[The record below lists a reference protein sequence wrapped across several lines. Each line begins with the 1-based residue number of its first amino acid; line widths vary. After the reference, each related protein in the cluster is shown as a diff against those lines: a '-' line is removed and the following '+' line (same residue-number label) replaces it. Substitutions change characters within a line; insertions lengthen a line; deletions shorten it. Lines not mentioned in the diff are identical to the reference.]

1 MPPRRVKPRFAGGS
15 GRRTVPGFPG
25 VRVASPLLCAASSR
39 RGTIL
44 IIFGWRVVFFTLT
57 RGIFHCPDCGGDR
70 EYRRRQGRN
79 FFTLFFIPVIPLTK
93 AGGEFVECDTCHGR
107 WNLDVLNVPTTA
119 QLAQMPAMLLRM
131 AIAQVLR
138 SGDYTD
144 VNARGRAVAV
154 VQQAGE
160 QGYTDAALTADLS
173 RPFEEVRA
181 EMGHA
186 ASALAP
192 EARESILR
200 AAAEIALLDGR
211 LSASEEET
219 LSVVG
224 ADLQLTHVQVTGVV
238 SMARQQSGH

>member
-1 MPPRRVKPRFAGGS
+1 MCRFIEKGCG
-15 GRRTVPGFPG
+15 
-25 VRVASPLLCAASSR
+25 
-39 RGTIL
+39 IL

-57 RGIFHCPDCGGDR
+57 RGVFHCPDCGGDR

-107 WNLDVLNVPTTA
+107 WNTGVLNVPTTA

-144 VNARGRAVAV
+144 AAARTRAVAV
-154 VQQAGE
+154 VQQAGDT
-160 QGYTDAALTADLS
+160 GYGDAALTADLG
-173 RPFEEVRA
+173 RPFDDVRV
-181 EMGHA
+181 EMARA

-200 AAAEIALLDGR
+200 AAAEIALVDGP
-211 LSASEEET
+211 LTASEEET
-219 LSVVG
+219 LAAVG
-224 ADLQLTHVQVTGVV
+224 ADLELTRVQVTGVV

>member
-1 MPPRRVKPRFAGGS
+1 M
-15 GRRTVPGFPG
+15 
-25 VRVASPLLCAASSR
+25 
-39 RGTIL
+39 
-44 IIFGWRVVFFTLT
+44 T

-93 AGGEFVECDTCHGR
+93 IGGEFIECDTCKSR
-107 WNLDVLNVPTTA
+107 WNPGVLDVPTTA

-144 VNARGRAVAV
+144 PSARSRAVAV
-154 VQQAGE
+154 VQQAGVA
-160 QGYTDAALTADLS
+160 GYDDAALNADLG
-173 RPFEEVRA
+173 RPFDEVRV
-181 EMGHA
+181 EMARA

-200 AAAEIALLDGR
+200 AAAEIALSDGR

-219 LSVVG
+219 LAAVG
-224 ADLQLTHVQVTGVV
+224 VDLELTRVQVTGVV
-238 SMARQQSGH
+238 SMARQESGH

>member
-1 MPPRRVKPRFAGGS
+1 MHV
-15 GRRTVPGFPG
+15 
-25 VRVASPLLCAASSR
+25 
-39 RGTIL
+39 L

-70 EYRRRQGRN
+70 DYRRRQGRN
-79 FFTLFFIPVIPLTK
+79 FFTLFFVPVIPLTK
-93 AGGEFVECDTCHGR
+93 TGGEFIQCDTCKGR
-107 WNLDVLNVPTTA
+107 WNPGVLNVPTTA

-144 VNARGRAVAV
+144 PSARSRAVAV
-154 VQQAGE
+154 VQQAGVA
-160 QGYTDAALTADLS
+160 GYDDAALNADLG
-173 RPFEEVRA
+173 RPFDEVRA
-181 EMGHA
+181 EMSRA

-200 AAAEIALLDGR
+200 AAAEIALTDGR
-211 LSASEEET
+211 LSVSEEET
-219 LSVVG
+219 LAAVG
-224 ADLQLTHVQVTGVV
+224 ADLELTRVQVTGVV

>member
-1 MPPRRVKPRFAGGS
+1 M
-15 GRRTVPGFPG
+15 
-25 VRVASPLLCAASSR
+25 
-39 RGTIL
+39 
-44 IIFGWRVVFFTLT
+44 IIFGWRVVFFTIT
-57 RGIFHCPDCGGDR
+57 RGVFHCPDCGGDR

-107 WNLDVLNVPTTA
+107 WNEGVLNVPTTA

-131 AIAQVLR
+131 AIAQVMR

-144 VNARGRAVAV
+144 AAARSRAVAV
-154 VQQAGE
+154 VQQAGDT
-160 QGYTDAALTADLS
+160 GYDDAALTADLG
-173 RPFEEVRA
+173 RPFDEVRV
-181 EMGHA
+181 EMARA

-200 AAAEIALLDGR
+200 AAAEIALVDGP
-211 LSASEEET
+211 LTASEEET
-219 LSVVG
+219 LAAVG
-224 ADLQLTHVQVTGVV
+224 ADLELTRVQVTGVV

>member
-1 MPPRRVKPRFAGGS
+1 M
-15 GRRTVPGFPG
+15 
-25 VRVASPLLCAASSR
+25 
-39 RGTIL
+39 

-57 RGIFHCPDCGGDR
+57 RGIFHCPDCGVDR
-70 EYRRRQGRN
+70 DYRRRQGRN

-93 AGGEFVECDTCHGR
+93 RGGEIIECDVCHGR
-107 WNLDVLNVPTTA
+107 WLPGVLEVPTTA

-138 SGDYTD
+138 SGDYT
-144 VNARGRAVAV
+144 NATARERAVTV
-154 VQQAGE
+154 VRQAGE
-160 QGYTDAALTADLS
+160 PGYDDAALNTDLG
-173 RPFEEVRA
+173 RPFEQIRV

-186 ASALAP
+186 APTLAP

-200 AAAEIALLDGR
+200 ATAEIALVDGP

-224 ADLQLTHVQVTGVV
+224 ADLQLTRVQVTGVV
-238 SMARQQSGH
+238 SVARQESGH